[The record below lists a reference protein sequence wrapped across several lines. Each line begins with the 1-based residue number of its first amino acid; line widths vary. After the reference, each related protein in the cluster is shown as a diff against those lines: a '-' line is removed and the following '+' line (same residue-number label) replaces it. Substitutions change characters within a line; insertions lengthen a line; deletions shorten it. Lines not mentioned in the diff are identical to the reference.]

1 MKHFFQDSLQVIF
14 LFFSFLLFALEPS
27 LKLIASDLP
36 VHVPPNLTLP
46 RPNLNPGAIPIS
58 QFGSTP
64 IYAASRAGHLHIVEC
79 LLERGA
85 DVNRAHDVS
94 QSAWQWCR
102 GCVRVVLKPR
112 L

>member
-85 DVNRAHDVS
+85 DVNRAHDVRQRES
-94 QSAWQWCR
+94 
-102 GCVRVVLKPR
+102 GVGDVPG
-112 L
+112 